1 MSGVETGQSFHDAE
15 TRIIVISQTDY
26 SRDAMNRMKRLIDTK
41 SNVTTW
47 NYDARGSLTGK
58 VYTTGDTHTTPNG
71 DICTW

>member
-1 MSGVETGQSFHDAE
+1 
-15 TRIIVISQTDY
+15 
-26 SRDAMNRMKRLIDTK
+26 MNRMKRLIDTK